1 MAAQRGGLAHVRA
14 AARAR
19 CLDRAV
25 RETPRRLN
33 RDNEALA
40 Y

>member
-14 AARAR
+14 AARA
-19 CLDRAV
+19 CAM
-25 RETPRRLN
+25 RETPKRLN

-40 Y
+40 F